1 MVTGPD
7 FTLGF
12 DQAINEAKEIFEK
25 ICPEEEFLPRAPDP
39 EEIMFEDDEGYNTER
54 TSAAATSSDNSIEL
68 RHNQQNPNGEE
79 DYAEVAEDEQVE
91 S

>member
-1 MVTGPD
+1 
-7 FTLGF
+7 
-12 DQAINEAKEIFEK
+12 
-25 ICPEEEFLPRAPDP
+25 
-39 EEIMFEDDEGYNTER
+39 MFEDDEGYNTER